1 MVVRKS
7 DARVPEDSEIP
18 VVPRAD
24 AVPRPLKPSVGSE
37 GLTATRPSASEAV
50 APSAKPEGGSSR
62 R

>member
-7 DARVPEDSEIP
+7 DARVPEDREIP

-24 AVPRPLKPSVGSE
+24 AALRPLKPSVGSE

-50 APSAKPEGGSSR
+50 ASPAKSR
-62 R
+62 DV